1 MVKIFFLSL
10 ALSIPKVQV
19 HVIKKEEEEE
29 LCQSTNE

>member
-19 HVIKKEEEEE
+19 HVIKKEEEE